1 MNDDLAQLLQKL
13 PEPPAPSSMTSTVM
27 ARIAREADLAVVVDA
42 PRERPTWIW
51 SLVGLAVVVAAA
63 VYGWANGIGLPD
75 LVGSKVGSRPTLLPM
90 GGPLTAVMAVG
101 LLVYLAG
108 LFAPLRSRGR

>member
-1 MNDDLAQLLQKL
+1 MNDDLAPILSAL
-13 PEPPAPSSMTSTVM
+13 PEPVAPSSMTATVM
-27 ARIAREADLAVVVDA
+27 ARIAREADLAIAVEV

-51 SLVGLAVVVAAA
+51 SVVGLAVVVGAA

-75 LVGSKVGSRPTLLPM
+75 LLGSKVGGRLALLPM
-90 GGPLTAVMAVG
+90 DGPLTAVMTVG
-101 LLVYLAG
+101 LLIYLAG